1 MDIEKL
7 IKELKSIA
15 SHPESIC
22 GQAATALQYLS
33 EGTDEVNAALQERL
47 AENKALLAENKRLQ
61 AELDKIRGLVE
72 AGGEQELSAGS
83 EAKADAGKPHPSY
96 VPVALIRAV
105 MEVREYGTSKYGDP
119 DNWRRVEPER
129 YHEALLR
136 HALEI
141 WHDPYAV
148 DEESGLL
155 HLAQIATN
163 AGFLL
168 EMQEEEGQP

>member
-1 MDIEKL
+1 MEINKQTMLDL
-7 IKELKSIA
+7 ILEAKRED
-15 SHPESIC
+15 PETGSWTDWP
-22 GQAATALQYLS
+22 AEYLAQ
-33 EGTDEVNAALQERL
+33 T
-47 AENKALLAENKRLQ
+47 
-61 AELDKIRGLVE
+61 
-72 AGGEQELSAGS
+72 LSAGS

-105 MEVREYGTSKYGDP
+105 MAVREYGTAKYGDP

>member
-1 MDIEKL
+1 MRFRNRETGEVFDSWQDIECDWMCSKCGASKKL
-7 IKELKSIA
+7 NGTGKHCAIFAEEN
-15 SHPESIC
+15 P
-22 GQAATALQYLS
+22 QAAAAAV
-33 EGTDEVNAALQERL
+33 GCEVIYDGQKPE
-47 AENKALLAENKRLQ
+47 
-61 AELDKIRGLVE
+61 
-72 AGGEQELSAGS
+72 S

-105 MEVREYGTSKYGDP
+105 MAVREYGTGKYGDP

-136 HALEI
+136 HVLAI

-155 HLAQIATN
+155 HLWHMACNIA
-163 AGFLL
+163 FLIEL
-168 EMQEEEGQP
+168 EQEGK